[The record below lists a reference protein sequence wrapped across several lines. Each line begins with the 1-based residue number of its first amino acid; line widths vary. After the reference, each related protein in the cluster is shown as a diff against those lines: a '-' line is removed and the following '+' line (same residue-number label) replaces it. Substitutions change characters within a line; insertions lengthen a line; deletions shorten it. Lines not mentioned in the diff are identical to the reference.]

1 MKKLFVSL
9 LALGALV
16 GCKSGTNAPPP
27 QAAQRAQTGGGEGT
41 MLING
46 AGSTFAAPLYT
57 KWAYTYHQAHPN
69 VQMNYQAIGSGGG
82 IQQITNHT
90 VDFGASDAFLNDAQK
105 QKAPGLMNVPTV
117 LGAVVLAYN
126 VPELANTELKLDG
139 PVIAD
144 MYLGKIKTW
153 NDPAIA
159 QLNPGVK
166 LPNTPVVIA
175 HRADGSGTTAIFT
188 DYLGKVSAEWKQKV
202 GSGTAVSWPVGL
214 GGKGNDGVS
223 GIVKQNPGGFG
234 YVELAYAEQNHLPV
248 ATLKNADGNFVKPSV
263 ETTSAAAAQ
272 VAVPE
277 DFSVSVTNAPGANA
291 WPITGFTYVLLYPSY
306 DQPKDAAMLRFFHW
320 GLTQG
325 ADQAKALDYA
335 PLPDAVQEKVLAKL
349 KTITV
354 NGQPVDLTGSQG

>member
-9 LALGALV
+9 LALAALA

-27 QAAQRAQTGGGEGT
+27 QARQAQGGEGGA

-57 KWAYTYHQAHPN
+57 KWAYTYHQAHPD

-82 IQQITNHT
+82 IQQVTNHT
-90 VDFGASDAFLNDAQK
+90 VDFGASDAYLTPAQK
-105 QKAPGLMNVPTV
+105 EKAPGLMNLPTV

-126 VPELANTELKLDG
+126 VPELANTELKLNG

-188 DYLGKVSAEWKQKV
+188 DYLGKVSPEWKQKV
-202 GSGTAVSWPVGL
+202 GSSTAVSWPVGL
-214 GGKGNDGVS
+214 GGKGNDGVT

-248 ATLKNADGNFVKPSV
+248 ATLQNADGKFLKASV

-272 VAVPE
+272 VQVPE
-277 DFSVSVTNAPGANA
+277 DFAVSITNAPGANA

-306 DQPKDAAMLRFFHW
+306 SQAKDAAMLRFFHW

-325 ADQAKALDYA
+325 GDAAKALDYA
-335 PLPDAVQEKVLAKL
+335 PLPQEVQQKVLAKL

-354 NGQPVDLTGSQG
+354 NGQPVDLTASQG